1 MFSLWGGP
9 YPWKEPTYYKGYPEH
24 KDSGPHRWVIR
35 ICGGPLKLIY
45 VYYGIRENDI
55 HDQYTHYCISIV
67 TVCIS

>member
-45 VYYGIRENDI
+45 VYNGIRENDP
-55 HDQYTHYCISIV
+55 V
-67 TVCIS
+67 